1 MEDEVRQMTDDSTS
15 RMEFTIQRTAEA
27 QDRDSLSASLSQEG
41 FDALHKSMMAW
52 VAGRILDYNVE
63 TGLMPQNIR
72 VTVDVH
78 VSA

>member
-1 MEDEVRQMTDDSTS
+1 MEDEVLQMMDDPNSQ
-15 RMEFTIQRTAEA
+15 MEFTIQRTAEA
-27 QDRDSLSASLSQEG
+27 QDRDSLSASLSKEA
-41 FDALHKSMMAW
+41 FDALRNSMTAW
-52 VAGRILDYNVE
+52 VGSRILRYNGE